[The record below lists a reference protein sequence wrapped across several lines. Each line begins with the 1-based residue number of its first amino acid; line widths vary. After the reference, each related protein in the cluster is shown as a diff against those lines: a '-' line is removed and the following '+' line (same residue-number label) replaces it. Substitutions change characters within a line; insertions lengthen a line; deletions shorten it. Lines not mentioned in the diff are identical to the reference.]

1 MSSWCEIGNFCENVC
16 RKNAKIAH
24 RHNHLHNDLHAYG
37 DIGMSWEISLI
48 LYLKQTDII
57 PWNIYALT
65 TTNEY

>member
-1 MSSWCEIGNFCENVC
+1 M
-16 RKNAKIAH
+16 
-24 RHNHLHNDLHAYG
+24 HNDLYAYG